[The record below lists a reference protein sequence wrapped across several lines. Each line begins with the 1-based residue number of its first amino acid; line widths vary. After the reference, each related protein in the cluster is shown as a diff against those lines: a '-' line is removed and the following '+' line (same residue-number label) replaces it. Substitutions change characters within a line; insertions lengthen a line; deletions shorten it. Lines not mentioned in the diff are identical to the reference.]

1 MHTING
7 VTCEVKK
14 AMERDQKGSG
24 GGMGGGRGGRILCNI
39 IQVALMILW
48 TISYSIYLI
57 MTRPTCS
64 KIFKFCL

>member
-24 GGMGGGRGGRILCNI
+24 GGMGGGRGGKILCNI
-39 IQVALMILW
+39 YKW
-48 TISYSIYLI
+48 H
-57 MTRPTCS
+57 
-64 KIFKFCL
+64 